1 MESNI
6 VLIGAKE
13 HNLKNVSLEIPK
25 NKIVV
30 FTGVSGSGKSS
41 LAFDTIYG
49 EAQRQLLE
57 TFSSF
62 SRRYLPKIEKPKID
76 EIRNI
81 SPVIKIDQKRMGENV
96 RSTVGTATEISTYLR
111 LLFSRCGEPQVGPS
125 FYFSFNN
132 PEGMCPECSGI
143 GNKINADLD
152 LILDLSKSIADGG
165 IKHHH
170 YYPGGWYWKSLKE
183 SGMIDMEK
191 TLNDF
196 SAEELNRLLYSEIVK
211 VKANEHYG
219 LKHVTFEGVI
229 TGLNRRQMGK
239 DDIKEREAKYFK
251 IVPCQACGGTR
262 LNDRARSVRIN
273 GRNIC
278 ELSAMELID
287 LQEFLKTVSSPIADP
302 VVKHMEDC
310 LQHLIDIGVG
320 YLSLERP
327 VSTLSGGESQRVKM
341 ARQLSCDLVSL
352 IYVFD
357 EPSIGLH
364 PRDVTNLIRMLRRL
378 CEKGNS
384 ILVVEHDPG
393 VIEHAD
399 HVIEMG
405 PGAGSLGGEVTF
417 TGTVD
422 EMKHSSALTG
432 KYLLARQFGKFN
444 RRNPTGYIEVKNAR
458 MHNLKNVT
466 VRIPTGVLV
475 CVTGVAGSGKST
487 LINDIFIADHP
498 EAVVIDQSPVGRS
511 SRSNPATYTGIF
523 DDIRAAFAR
532 ATGTTAN
539 LFSFNSEGGCQKC
552 SGSGFLEVDMH
563 FLESVQMVCDECGGK
578 RYTLD
583 VLQYLY
589 KGRNISEVLEMTI
602 DDAAGFFE
610 EKKIKHK
617 LKKLQEVGLGYLMLG
632 QPLSTLSGGEA
643 QRIKLASELHKD
655 GNLYVM
661 DEPTTG
667 LHMADVERLMGII
680 HKLVETGNTV
690 VVIEH
695 NLDVIAAADWIID
708 MGPEGGKKGGEIVA
722 EGTPED
728 VVKVERSY
736 TGWYLRGLISP

>member
-1 MESNI
+1 M
-6 VLIGAKE
+6 
-13 HNLKNVSLEIPK
+13 
-25 NKIVV
+25 
-30 FTGVSGSGKSS
+30 
-41 LAFDTIYG
+41 
-49 EAQRQLLE
+49 
-57 TFSSF
+57 
-62 SRRYLPKIEKPKID
+62 
-76 EIRNI
+76 
-81 SPVIKIDQKRMGENV
+81 
-96 RSTVGTATEISTYLR
+96 
-111 LLFSRCGEPQVGPS
+111 GPS

-132 PEGMCPECSGI
+132 PEGMCRECSGL
-143 GNKINADLD
+143 GSKITVDLAMLLDLD
-152 LILDLSKSIADGG
+152 KSIAAGG
-165 IKHHH
+165 IKHHN

-183 SGMIDMEK
+183 SGMVDMDK
-191 TLNDF
+191 PLKDF
-196 SAEELNRLLYSEIVK
+196 TAEELNKLLYSEIVK

-219 LKHVTFEGVI
+219 VNHVTFEGIV
-229 TGLNRRQMGK
+229 TGLHRRQMGK
-239 DDIKEREAKYFK
+239 DDINEREAKYFK

-262 LNDRARSVRIN
+262 LNDRARSARIN
-273 GRNIC
+273 GRNIS
-278 ELSAMELID
+278 ELSAMELTD
-287 LQEFLKTVSSPIADP
+287 LQEFLKTVSGPVADP
-302 VVKHMEDC
+302 IIKPITDRT
-310 LQHLIDIGVG
+310 QHLIDIGVG

-364 PRDVTNLIRMLRRL
+364 PRDVTNLIGMLRRL
-378 CEKGNS
+378 CDKGNS

-405 PGAGSLGGEVTF
+405 PGAGSQGGHVTF
-417 TGTVD
+417 TGTIE
-422 EMKHSSALTG
+422 EMKRSTAITG
-432 KYLLARQFGKFN
+432 KYLAARQSPTFS
-444 RRNPTGYIEVKNAR
+444 RRKPTGYVEVKNAR
-458 MHNLKNVT
+458 MHNLKDIT

-511 SRSNPATYTGIF
+511 SRSNPATYTGMF

-539 LFSFNSEGGCQKC
+539 LFSFNSEGGCPKC
-552 SGSGFLEVDMH
+552 NGSGFLEVEMH
-563 FLESVQMVCDECGGK
+563 FLESVQMTCDECGGK
-578 RYTLD
+578 RYTAE
-583 VLQYLY
+583 VLQYKY
-589 KGRNISEVLEMTI
+589 RGKDVSEVLDMTV
-602 DDAAGFFE
+602 DDAAAFFDE
-610 EKKIKHK
+610 RKLSAK
-617 LKKLQEVGLGYLMLG
+617 LKKLQEVGLGYLTLG

-680 HKLVETGNTV
+680 HKLVEAGNTV

-695 NLDVIAAADWIID
+695 NLDVIAAADWVID
-708 MGPEGGKKGGEIVA
+708 LGPEGGKKGGEVIA
-722 EGTPED
+722 EGTPEE
-728 VVKVERSY
+728 VAKVDRSY
-736 TGWYLRGLISP
+736 TGRYLRELIST